1 MIKKILIFTTILLI
15 GSFTYAL
22 PANETLAKKLN
33 SVITFSSD
41 FTQTVE
47 DDHDQVLQKS
57 TGHMQ
62 FNRPLLFYWH
72 TDSPHPQTLWYR
84 KHELI
89 IYDQRLQQAT
99 IKKISTTTDPNLLP
113 LMLLTGNAVQVLQ
126 HFTVTETNGD
136 YTLKPISHD
145 SGLLIGVLLKITPQG
160 SIQEIEYQTS
170 LGQKTIINFNH
181 ADVNKPLNQ
190 SLFFERIPTGV
201 DIVGVE

>member
-1 MIKKILIFTTILLI
+1 
-15 GSFTYAL
+15 
-22 PANETLAKKLN
+22 
-33 SVITFSSD
+33 
-41 FTQTVE
+41 
-47 DDHDQVLQKS
+47 
-57 TGHMQ
+57 MQ

>member
-1 MIKKILIFTTILLI
+1 M
-15 GSFTYAL
+15 
-22 PANETLAKKLN
+22 AKKLN

-47 DDHDQVLQKS
+47 DDHGQILQKS

-84 KHELI
+84 KHELV

-99 IKKISTTTDPNLLP
+99 IKKVSTTIDPNLLP
-113 LMLLTGNAVQVLQ
+113 LMLLTGNPIQVLQ

-136 YTLKPISHD
+136 YTLKPTRDD
-145 SGLLIGVLLKITPQG
+145 SGLLIGVLLKMTPNS
-160 SIQEIEYQTS
+160 SIEKIEYQTN
-170 LGQKTIINFNH
+170 LGQK
-181 ADVNKPLNQ
+181 Q
-190 SLFFERIPTGV
+190 SLILVTQMSTNR
-201 DIVGVE
+201 